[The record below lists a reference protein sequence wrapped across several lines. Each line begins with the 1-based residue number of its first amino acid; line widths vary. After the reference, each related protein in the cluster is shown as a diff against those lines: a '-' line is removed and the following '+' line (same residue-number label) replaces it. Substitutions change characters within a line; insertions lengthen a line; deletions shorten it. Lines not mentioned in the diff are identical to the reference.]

1 MRHSRLL
8 IICISLAVEPN
19 RIGFRAPFPGE
30 FFGNST
36 SPASCNGGTVR
47 YCDDI
52 NSNPLTDGD
61 YGDTLDRVYSS
72 KFIAWSE
79 SSQFHLIARDNV
91 YFRSIKTV
99 NLFFYHNQML
109 EIGLPSI
116 NVSFSTSSTDEG
128 IIREYT
134 IIGNQDLA
142 SGDSK
147 VRNVT
152 LVLTENIVADAS
164 HFHITFSLMN
174 GPQLFALSEVELC
187 SNTGIVVFCKIY
199 SNPVLNLLILTR

>member
-36 SPASCNGGTVR
+36 SPASCFGGTVR

-52 NSNPLTDGD
+52 ISNPLTDGD
-61 YGDTLDRVYSS
+61 YGDTSDRVYSS
-72 KFIAWSE
+72 KFIAWGE
-79 SSQFHLIARDNV
+79 SSRFHLIASDNN

-109 EIGLPSI
+109 GMGLPRSVNI
-116 NVSFSTSSTDEG
+116 SFSTSDIDEG

-152 LVLTENIVADAS
+152 LVLTENIAGDVS
-164 HFHITFSLMN
+164 RFHITFSLTN
-174 GPQLFALSEVELC
+174 GPQVFALSEVELC
-187 SNTGIVVFCKIY
+187 SNTGIVVF
-199 SNPVLNLLILTR
+199 L